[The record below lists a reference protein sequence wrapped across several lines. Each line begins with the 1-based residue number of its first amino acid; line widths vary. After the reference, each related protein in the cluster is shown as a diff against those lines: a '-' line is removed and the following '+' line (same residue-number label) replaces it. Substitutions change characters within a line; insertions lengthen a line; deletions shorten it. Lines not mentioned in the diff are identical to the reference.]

1 MSRAKSSRK
10 KKFRSLKGGNYT
22 PPVAKLEFAS
32 NKDAHMNAIQNQ
44 AARGEINSAYNKM
57 TGGNKDGIVVPEI
70 PGASSL
76 GQANVNKL
84 VLANANAT
92 SLAKFDKVGG
102 AKKRHGVKSK
112 KRRKGKKTKR
122 KTKRRRRTK
131 RRQRKKKSSKKQR
144 R

>member
-1 MSRAKSSRK
+1 MPRAKSSRK

-32 NKDAHMNAIQNQ
+32 NKDAHMNAVQNQ

-112 KRRKGKKTKR
+112 KRRKSRRKGKKTKR
-122 KTKRRRRTK
+122 KTKRRRR
-131 RRQRKKKSSKKQR
+131 KKKSSKKQKR

>member
-1 MSRAKSSRK
+1 MPRAKSSRK

-32 NKDAHMNAIQNQ
+32 NKDAHMNAVQNQ

-84 VLANANAT
+84 VLANTNAT

-112 KRRKGKKTKR
+112 KRRKSRRKGKKTKR
-122 KTKRRRRTK
+122 KTKRRRR
-131 RRQRKKKSSKKQR
+131 KKKSSKKQKR